1 MSEIDYKAIGQR
13 IREARKEKG
22 LTQEQASELC
32 DITPSYYGNIER
44 GDKKMSLETLARI
57 SKGLCVSTDQLIF
70 GCGEKTEEDDIL
82 HLLSQIRNQEDEVQ
96 YRKYLNIIKAISTII
111 DKL

>member
-1 MSEIDYKAIGQR
+1 MYEIDYKEIGKR
-13 IREARKEKG
+13 IRTVRKERG
-22 LTQEQASELC
+22 LTQEEASELC

-82 HLLSQIRNQEDEVQ
+82 QLLSQIRNQEDEVQ

>member
-1 MSEIDYKAIGQR
+1 MDMKKIGGFLKLL
-13 IREARKEKG
+13 RKERG

-96 YRKYLNIIKAISTII
+96 YKKYLNIIKAISTIM

>member
-82 HLLSQIRNQEDEVQ
+82 QLLSQIRIQEDEVQ
-96 YRKYLNIIKAISTII
+96 YKKYLNIIKAISTIM

>member
-13 IREARKEKG
+13 IKEARKAMG

-32 DITPSYYGNIER
+32 DITPSFYGNIER

-57 SKGLCVSTDQLIF
+57 SEGLSVSTDRLIF
-70 GCGEKTEEDDIL
+70 GRTENPEEYVL
-82 HLLSQIRNQEDEVQ
+82 KFLSRIREQGDEGQ
-96 YRKYLNIIKAISTII
+96 YRKYMDIMRAVSTII